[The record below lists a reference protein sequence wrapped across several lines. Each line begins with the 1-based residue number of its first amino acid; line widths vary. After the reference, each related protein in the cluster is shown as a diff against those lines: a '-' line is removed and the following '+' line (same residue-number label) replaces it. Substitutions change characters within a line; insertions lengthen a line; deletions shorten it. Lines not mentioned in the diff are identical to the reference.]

1 MKTVMIKTNSDKFPV
16 LQAITPKIQE
26 ALEKIEGRALP
37 GSMAADFKLCNG
49 CNESGFQGV
58 SG

>member
-16 LQAITPKIQE
+16 LQVITPQNSRSIGKDR
-26 ALEKIEGRALP
+26 GRALP
-37 GSMAADFKLCNG
+37 GSMAADFKLCNR